1 MIYDIYFVIGL
12 RTKEGSFSPY
22 IDIHPFL
29 IIYNVAFEENK
40 VFFFNLTTA
49 DHYNESLNYINNLET
64 NAPLLVEAK
73 KQNNS
78 DYKMYIVGDCSVV
91 NEENISSFKNLKKE
105 TVVMICDKYKCK
117 NYKELKT
124 NILKAIYENPF
135 DIITYDGKT
144 GKIIEYGLNES
155 LFLNIEKVL
164 YDNSKI

>member
-29 IIYNVAFEENK
+29 VIYNVPFEKNK

-49 DHYNESLNYINNLET
+49 EHYNESLNYINSLET
-64 NAPLLVEAK
+64 NAPLLIEAK

-78 DYKMYIVGDCSVV
+78 NYKMYIVGDCSVV

-117 NYKELKT
+117 NYKELKKE
-124 NILKAIYENPF
+124 ILKAIYENPF
-135 DIITYDGKT
+135 SIVTYDGKT
-144 GKIIEYGLNES
+144 GNIIENDLNQNLLVEIENS
-155 LFLNIEKVL
+155 LFE
-164 YDNSKI
+164 D